1 MNQKAIS
8 MTIQG
13 LRSVLFYIGFIG
25 LVIFLSIITC
35 GLFFT
40 PFRFRQRIATTGNW
54 LIMVWLRIT
63 CKISIVVK
71 GEEHIPK
78 GPCVVLSNHQSTWE
92 TFYLQW
98 LFQPASVILKREL
111 LWIPLFGWALALM
124 QPIAIKRSR
133 PASAIRHVFKMGGRR
148 LSAGNK
154 IVIYP
159 EGTRVTMNGL
169 GDFKTSGAAL
179 AKASDVPILP
189 VAHNAG
195 DHWPLTGFMKH
206 PGIIT
211 LKIGPTIQP
220 KDNDVRTLT
229 EQTRDWIQQALHPD
243 KHP

>member
-1 MNQKAIS
+1 MSDNGIS
-8 MTIQG
+8 ATIKG
-13 LRSVLFYIGFIG
+13 LRSSIFYLGFIG
-25 LVIFLSIITC
+25 LIIIVSIITC
-35 GLFFT
+35 VLFFL
-40 PFRFRQRIATTGNW
+40 PFPTRQRIATTGNW

-133 PASAIRHVFKMGGRR
+133 PASAIRHVLKMGGRR

-206 PGIIT
+206 PGTIT

-229 EQTRDWIQQALHPD
+229 EQTRDWIQQALYPE